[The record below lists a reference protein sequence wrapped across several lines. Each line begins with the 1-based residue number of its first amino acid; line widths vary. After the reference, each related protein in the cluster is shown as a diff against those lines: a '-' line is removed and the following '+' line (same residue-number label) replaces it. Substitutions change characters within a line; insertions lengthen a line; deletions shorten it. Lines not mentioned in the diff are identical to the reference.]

1 MLAACRSLRG
11 ASRRSRAN
19 SRRQAAARGG
29 RGPCP
34 RDQDDR
40 ESISGRTL
48 PLIPKYLPLLRLSR
62 AESALARPYPKMA
75 KCALCRRSTW
85 RRISGRCL
93 GGGLFRL
100 VFLLGHLHEP
110 DRNFIEEQRRNR
122 ERELTDDVGRR
133 QHRRHHEHA
142 DDRITPLLLQP
153 SRIGHADARKHGQN
167 HRQLERD
174 AEGEDQRHNQ
184 REIFGNAGQERNRRL
199 PVAARLLHAQ
209 EEAHRE
215 RHRDEIHE
223 RSAEQKTKRRRNQ
236 IRQESRALAFIEAG
250 RDEHINLRR
259 DHRERQECRTEQAEL
274 DLREQEFLRRGVDQL
289 DLGVR
294 ARGKLIRKKK
304 NVVDLLRK
312 EEAEEKHQ
320 EERNQRLDE
329 PRAQLDQMLDQR
341 RLAGVDFIIFGG
353 HAPRSG
359 SDFGLPAPAALS
371 GLPGSAMLNGSST
384 AFRISSPVFFTSSS
398 AVPAV
403 ASFKSFSASFFI
415 SASSISRMALENWF
429 WKSLASLLSFPRF
442 CATARTTPGSSF
454 GPITTSATMP
464 ITRSSLQPMSNMA
477 LVSAGAKRR
486 SARGERRVSSPFSRT
501 RSAWRMKAGGRSF
514 SDHCYGYR
522 RRPCL
527 PRTTLS

>member
-1 MLAACRSLRG
+1 MPTRASTVKITGNWNVMPKAKISVIISERYSETRGKSEIAACPSPPACCMLRKKRI
-11 ASRRSRAN
+11 ASGIATKYTNEAPSKKQNGVAIRY
-19 SRRQAAARGG
+19 G
-29 RGPCP
+29 R
-34 RDQDDR
+34 
-40 ESISGRTL
+40 
-48 PLIPKYLPLLRLSR
+48 K
-62 AESALARPYPKMA
+62 
-75 KCALCRRSTW
+75 
-85 RRISGRCL
+85 
-93 GGGLFRL
+93 
-100 VFLLGHLHEP
+100 
-110 DRNFIEEQRRNR
+110 
-122 ERELTDDVGRR
+122 
-133 QHRRHHEHA
+133 
-142 DDRITPLLLQP
+142 
-153 SRIGHADARKHGQN
+153 
-167 HRQLERD
+167 
-174 AEGEDQRHNQ
+174 
-184 REIFGNAGQERNRRL
+184 
-199 PVAARLLHAQ
+199 
-209 EEAHRE
+209 
-215 RHRDEIHE
+215 
-223 RSAEQKTKRRRNQ
+223 
-236 IRQESRALAFIEAG
+236 AG